1 MKLELIKEFIGDNKK
16 EGKVFFT
23 GLKEK
28 TLEQKFQYIKNHYVY
43 NVMNSG
49 IDYKVLQII

>member
-43 NVMNSG
+43 NVMNSWNR
-49 IDYKVLQII
+49 L